1 MQPQNSIQEI
11 VFTFF
16 QQYQFA
22 ENDIDYR
29 VLDAHIHS
37 FESLAQLSNSG
48 VSIFDLNTKKTIF
61 YSSNYGKLL
70 GFQQEDFAVDN
81 YNFFEARI
89 HPDEQHTLAVYG
101 VSSLKMFNA
110 FSLDEKLAH
119 KAIYEYRMRNADEK
133 YVRLV
138 EQYQVL
144 EVDVKGRIWL
154 MVSIVDISPNQDA
167 ESAVKCRL
175 LNFKNGNQFL
185 LETSP
190 KLQLELTPRE
200 LEILRLVKDG
210 LLSKEI
216 SDKLAISVHTVNTH
230 RQRVLEKLGANN
242 SIEAVSFASKY
253 GLLA

>member
-1 MQPQNSIQEI
+1 VSTKNSIQEI

-29 VLDAHIHS
+29 VLDTHIQS

-70 GFQQEDFAVDN
+70 GFKPEDFEIEN
-81 YNFFEARI
+81 CNFFETRI
-89 HPDEQHTLAVYG
+89 HTDEQHTLAVYG
-101 VSSLKMFNA
+101 ITALKMFNA
-110 FSLDEKLAH
+110 FSDEEKLMH
-119 KAIYEYRMRNADEK
+119 KVIYEYRMRNAEEK

-144 EVDVKGRIWL
+144 ELDVKGRIWL

-210 LLSKEI
+210 FLSKEI
-216 SDKLAISVHTVNTH
+216 SDKLSISVHTVNTH